1 MRITRVEL
9 LRAKEP
15 VILPEPW
22 HAAWGMPN
30 GAPVTSFLFE
40 FYRLTTDEGAVGYG
54 PETGYDRPASLIGQ
68 DPAMVGAF
76 FEREMSGRRSGCA
89 HHGADGIEIAM
100 WDILGR
106 VAGLPLYKML
116 GAVTDRVPV
125 YAGISRLMPPA
136 ELAEH
141 VLGIVDEGFR
151 AVKLRLHH
159 QDPRDDLRA
168 VEAVRVAAGDS
179 LMILADANQHNASP
193 GYRYWD
199 RQTAQRMARALDEMG
214 LWALEEPLPRTDL
227 EGLAAIAASV
237 DMYIA
242 GGEFSPTLPDLYN
255 DLVSGAYDIIQPDV
269 RMGGNYGIM
278 GVRRAAELADAMGR
292 LIVPHTA
299 SGRSFPL
306 GVPASLHV
314 VAAVPNCPIIE
325 FPYDPPFL
333 TAATSQPVL
342 EEAIWIDADGC
353 VPVPQGPG
361 LGVELVE
368 DMLDVVWSVD

>member
-15 VILPEPW
+15 VVLSEPW
-22 HAAWGMPN
+22 HAAWGMPD

-40 FYRLTTDEGAVGYG
+40 CYRLTTDEGIMGYG

-68 DPAMVGAF
+68 DPAVVGAF

-100 WDILGR
+100 WDILGKA
-106 VAGLPLYKML
+106 AGLPIYQLL
-116 GAVTDRVPV
+116 GAVADRIPV
-125 YAGISRLMPPA
+125 YAATSRLMPPD
-136 ELAEH
+136 ELADH
-141 VLGIVDEGFR
+141 VLRIVDEGFR
-151 AVKLRLHH
+151 AVKLRLHRE
-159 QDPRDDLRA
+159 DSRDDLRA
-168 VEAVRVAAGDS
+168 VEAVRRAAGDD
-179 LMILADANQHNASP
+179 LMVLADANQHNASP

-199 RQTAQRMARALDEMG
+199 RQTAQRMARGLDELG

-237 DMYIA
+237 DTFIA

-255 DLVSGAYDIIQPDV
+255 DLASGAYDIIQPDV
-269 RMGGNYGIM
+269 RMGGNYGIT

-306 GVPASLHV
+306 GVPASFHV
-314 VAAVPNCPIIE
+314 VAAVPNCPVLE

-333 TAATSQPVL
+333 TTETCQCVL
-342 EEAIWIDADGC
+342 QEPLWIDADGC
-353 VPVPQGPG
+353 VPVPSRPG
-361 LGVELVE
+361 LGVDLIEEMLEVAWTVE
-368 DMLDVVWSVD
+368 